1 MRERLLRV
9 QTVARL
15 LDVPESTV
23 YGLVRRKLLP
33 AVKVGRHIRFSE
45 PRMREFINRGGTKHA
60 ENGSIKGSSAG
71 SGSRNAKKTTDVS
84 LNIC

>member
-1 MRERLLRV
+1 MDAKEDPLVRIPII
-9 QTVARL
+9 ARL

-45 PRMREFINRGGTKHA
+45 PRVREFIERGGTV
-60 ENGSIKGSSAG
+60 
-71 SGSRNAKKTTDVS
+71 AKDGQRFRRKT
-84 LNIC
+84 